1 MALVP
6 DARANR
12 AATAEAR
19 RQKLLA
25 RGSERLSSITTGMKA
40 KQEAVVEGEQ
50 VIAFFLYFE
59 KSFTQETRLQ
69 RNLNRDSTRLGDHA
83 VVTLQ

>member
-1 MALVP
+1 MQFDQAPPEHMALVP

-25 RGSERLSSITTGMKA
+25 RGNERLSSITTGMKA

-50 VIAFFLYFE
+50 VIAIFF
-59 KSFTQETRLQ
+59 
-69 RNLNRDSTRLGDHA
+69 
-83 VVTLQ
+83 

>member
-25 RGSERLSSITTGMKA
+25 RGNDRLSSITTGIKA

-50 VIAFFLYFE
+50 AIAFLFYFE
-59 KSFTQETRLQ
+59 PSVVQ
-69 RNLNRDSTRLGDHA
+69 RNPTVHKDIVCTFA
-83 VVTLQ
+83 ITQ